1 MARTSG
7 LNNMSAC
14 MIAPMRVLLALWL
27 AASFIS
33 SAAAE
38 ETTIH
43 VGAVRTISNG
53 STLFADAHGYF
64 KDVGIKLEFDDL
76 ASSANA
82 IALLAQNKL
91 QIIEGGISAG
101 YFNALEKKLPI
112 VIVLSRVNSPL
123 RHNLMLRPDL
133 KDKIKTIKDLK
144 GKIIASNGTGSVATY
159 EVGKILETA
168 GLTLNDVEIKVIPFS
183 QMAVA
188 FHNKAIDA
196 AIVIPPTVY
205 QFIDQ
210 GLAVPFADP
219 DDYAKPSPITIS
231 VNMINT
237 EWAKQHPKVVRDYY
251 YAYLRGVRDYCNAY
265 HGGSIREEFI
275 DLLVKSG
282 TERRPEILHK
292 YAWPARDPNGRLNI
306 DSLLDMQ
313 TWYRT
318 NKFTTANLP
327 ANQLVDASYA
337 APAVAKLGKFV
348 PENQA
353 SKLPGCR

>member
-1 MARTSG
+1 MVRMG
-7 LNNMSAC
+7 LA
-14 MIAPMRVLLALWL
+14 IRALLALWV
-27 AASFIS
+27 AVGCIDT
-33 SAAAE
+33 AAAE
-38 ETTIH
+38 DTTIH

-53 STLFADAHGYF
+53 STLFAEAHGYF
-64 KDVGIKLEFDDL
+64 KEAGIKLEFDDL
-76 ASSANA
+76 SSSANA

-91 QIIEGGISAG
+91 QIVEGGISAG
-101 YFNALEKKLPI
+101 YFNALEKGLPI

-144 GKIIASNGTGSVATY
+144 GKVIASNGAGSVATY

-168 GLTLNDVEIKVIPFS
+168 GLTLSDVEIKVIPFS

-188 FHNKAIDA
+188 FHNKAVDA

-205 QFIDQ
+205 QFIEQ
-210 GLAVPFADP
+210 GIAVPFADP

-231 VNMINT
+231 VNIINT
-237 EWAKQHPKVVRDYY
+237 DWAKQHPKVVRDYY

-265 HGGSIREEFI
+265 LGGSIRKEFI

-282 TERRPEILHK
+282 TERRPEILYK

-313 TWYRT
+313 TWYRN

-327 ANQLVDASYA
+327 ASRLVDASYA
-337 APAVAKLGKFV
+337 DDAIRKLGKFV
-348 PENQA
+348 PENQT
-353 SKLPGCR
+353 STLPGCR